1 MTRRKSDEGVVLIN
15 VLVVLAIAGGLMMLL
30 ITSQEAALDR
40 VSRASDAATAE
51 QIAMGAEASVV
62 DALRRDLDTG
72 PDTDHFSE
80 PWARSVIQEEVAL
93 ATGRFSVGVT
103 DLQAKFDIN
112 QLAQVTLGTQ
122 EFAKRLMVA
131 LNQPPETVTQIVR
144 ILSVLERVNA
154 LDDLA
159 SFGVSPVTLD
169 ALAPYVTALPGAGAI
184 NLNAVDP
191 FLLTVMLQNRSQALQ
206 LVRLREAQGFLT
218 LDDLATVGALRPQNS
233 GFTSNAYLVDVT
245 AQAGRAEIA
254 MQSLILRRNK
264 LGVKAVEIVQRR
276 FIYSEPDSSEDAR

>member
-159 SFGVSPVTLD
+159 TPSSFNFNSPIL
-169 ALAPYVTALPGAGAI
+169 
-184 NLNAVDP
+184 
-191 FLLTVMLQNRSQALQ
+191 
-206 LVRLREAQGFLT
+206 
-218 LDDLATVGALRPQNS
+218 
-233 GFTSNAYLVDVT
+233 AYL
-245 AQAGRAEIA
+245 
-254 MQSLILRRNK
+254 L
-264 LGVKAVEIVQRR
+264 
-276 FIYSEPDSSEDAR
+276 